1 MRFLRRSLTGLF
13 LTAAT
18 IALLAG
24 AGYKVSSALQERRA
38 AEAMPPQA
46 RERQFAVNV
55 TEVTPE
61 RIVPVLTSYGE
72 VAARRS
78 LELRAPAAGRI
89 VALSEAFEEGGAVK
103 AGDVILKIDTAD
115 AEAAVR
121 VSEADLLEAE
131 ADLRDAE
138 RAKDIAIDDLAAAR
152 AQLDL
157 RKAALDRQQG
167 LFDRGVGSA
176 ASLEDAAL
184 THAAAEQ
191 SVLSKRQSLA
201 DKEAAVD
208 SAKTAVLRAEID
220 LDEVKRTLND
230 MTVTAAFDGVL
241 SDVSGAL
248 GTLLSGNEQ
257 FATLIAPEEL
267 EVAFRISTEQYARLV
282 QDRDALPRME
292 VTVTLDVA
300 GLALSAKGKV
310 VRESAAVAEGQSG
323 RTLYAR
329 LDAAPGFRPGDFVTV
344 QLAEPELADVA
355 LVPATAVAGNETV
368 LAVTEQSRLEE
379 IAVPVLRRQ
388 GNDVII
394 GAEGLA
400 GRQIVAERTPLLGAG
415 IRVKV
420 NGAETPAGDA
430 GVEMV
435 ALDDARRAAL
445 IEFVSN
451 NTKMPDEMRARVLE
465 QLSAEKIPADLLER
479 LEQRM
484 GS

>member
-13 LTAAT
+13 LTAVT
-18 IALLAG
+18 LALLAG
-24 AGYKVSSALQERRA
+24 AGYKVRSAFEARRA
-38 AEAMPPQA
+38 TENMPPQA

-55 TEVTPE
+55 TEVQPQH
-61 RIVPVLTSYGE
+61 IVPVLTSYGE
-72 VAARRS
+72 VAARRN

-89 VALSEAFEEGGAVK
+89 VVLSEAFEEGGAVK
-103 AGDVILKIDTAD
+103 AGEVILKIDTAD

-121 VSEADLLEAE
+121 VSEADLLEAG
-131 ADLRDAE
+131 ADLREAE
-138 RAKDIAIDDLAAAR
+138 RAKEIAADDLAAAR

-176 ASLEDAAL
+176 ASLEEAAL
-184 THAAAEQ
+184 SHAAAEQ

-208 SAKTAVLRAEID
+208 SARTAVLRAEIA
-220 LDEVKRTLND
+220 LDEVWRTLGD

-248 GTLLSGNEQ
+248 GTLLSSNEQ
-257 FATLIAPEEL
+257 FATLIAPQEL

-282 QDRDALPRME
+282 QDRGVLPQME

-300 GLALSAKGKV
+300 GLALSAKGQV

-323 RTLYAR
+323 RMLYAR

-344 QLAEPELADVA
+344 ELEEPELSGVA
-355 LVPATAVAGNETV
+355 LVPATAVAGDDTV

-379 IAVPVLRRQ
+379 VAVPVLRRQ
-388 GNDVII
+388 GDDVII
-394 GAEGLA
+394 GAEGLV
-400 GRQIVAERTPLLGAG
+400 GRQIVTERTPLLGAG

-420 NGAETPAGDA
+420 NGAEASAAGG
-430 GVEMV
+430 GVEMIE
-435 ALDDARRAAL
+435 LSEERRAAL
-445 IEFVSN
+445 LEFVSN
-451 NTKMPDEMRARVLE
+451 NTKMPEEMRTRVLE
-465 QLSAEKIPADLLER
+465 QLAAEKVPADLLER